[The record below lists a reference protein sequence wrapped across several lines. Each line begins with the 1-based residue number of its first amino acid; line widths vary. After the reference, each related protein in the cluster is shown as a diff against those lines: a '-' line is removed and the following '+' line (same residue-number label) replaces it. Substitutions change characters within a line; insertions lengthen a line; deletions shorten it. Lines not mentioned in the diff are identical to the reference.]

1 MNAASLNTAFVLYW
15 FYMDRRLSVKD
26 RKLEEWKK
34 LEKNEI
40 DSWVEPL
47 KHFEEVFR

>member
-1 MNAASLNTAFVLYW
+1 
-15 FYMDRRLSVKD
+15 MDGRLSVKD